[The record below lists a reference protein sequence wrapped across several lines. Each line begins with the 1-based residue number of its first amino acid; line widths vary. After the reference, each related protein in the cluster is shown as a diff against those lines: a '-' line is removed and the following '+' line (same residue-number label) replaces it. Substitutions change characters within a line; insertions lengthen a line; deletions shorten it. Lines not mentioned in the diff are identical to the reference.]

1 MGGGEIGSTL
11 ASRLAAERKDVTL
24 IDASEAR
31 CRELRESA
39 DIQVICGSGAQP
51 GVLRSGGLENV
62 DMLIAVTGSDE
73 VNLIACLVAAH
84 EAVIPT
90 KIARVRDPD
99 LAEAVPGIFGAN
111 PLDLTINPEEVAA
124 RDMLKVLRVPG
135 AAGVFEFADGRVQ
148 VVCFAIDGPCE
159 AAGVRLSDLR
169 PKLGAECN
177 IVAVARNG
185 DLLIPDGSTD
195 LREGDR
201 IYAAGQPDAQRALAA
216 FVGKRGAAPRSV
228 VINGGGNVAYYLAR
242 MLEERELAP
251 KIIEPRSERCKFL
264 AERLERSVVI
274 QGTASDPSLLLEEG
288 IGEADVFVSLTGQD
302 EENVLSGLIARR
314 AGVSRVVS
322 LINRP
327 SYTGLVPTLGI
338 DAVVSPNLA
347 AVSAILQFIR
357 RGKVLS
363 VTTIADGAAE
373 ALEIVALETSEIVG
387 RPLRDVGFRDA
398 VVGAIVRGEQ
408 VIIPSGDDEI
418 GTGDRVVLFAL
429 RSAIPALERQMMVKL
444 EYF

>member
-1 MGGGEIGSTL
+1 M
-11 ASRLAAERKDVTL
+11 
-24 IDASEAR
+24 
-31 CRELRESA
+31 
-39 DIQVICGSGAQP
+39 
-51 GVLRSGGLENV
+51 
-62 DMLIAVTGSDE
+62 
-73 VNLIACLVAAH
+73 
-84 EAVIPT
+84 
-90 KIARVRDPD
+90 
-99 LAEAVPGIFGAN
+99 
-111 PLDLTINPEEVAA
+111 
-124 RDMLKVLRVPG
+124 
-135 AAGVFEFADGRVQ
+135 
-148 VVCFAIDGPCE
+148 
-159 AAGVRLSDLR
+159 
-169 PKLGAECN
+169 
-177 IVAVARNG
+177 
-185 DLLIPDGSTD
+185 
-195 LREGDR
+195 
-201 IYAAGQPDAQRALAA
+201 
-216 FVGKRGAAPRSV
+216 
-228 VINGGGNVAYYLAR
+228 
-242 MLEERELAP
+242 
-251 KIIEPRSERCKFL
+251 
-264 AERLERSVVI
+264 I

-338 DAVVSPNLA
+338 DAVVSPNPA

-363 VTTIADGAAE
+363 VTTIADGAAG